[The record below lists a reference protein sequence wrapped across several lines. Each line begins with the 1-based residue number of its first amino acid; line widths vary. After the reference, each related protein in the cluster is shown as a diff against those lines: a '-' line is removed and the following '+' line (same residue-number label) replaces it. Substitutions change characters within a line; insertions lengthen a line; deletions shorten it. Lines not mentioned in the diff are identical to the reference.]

1 MMKKTSSIHSIAL
14 IAVFIALTFLG
25 TMIKIPLPTGE
36 FVHLGNIVVLL
47 AILFIGYLKGAL
59 AGGIGFALFDLFNG
73 YAATAPYFIVESFVV
88 GDAAS
93 LVVLLFNNNLNHLW
107 KVTLVACSAGI
118 AKIMMTQIKNTIV
131 LLLSGANLKSA
142 FVGAAIM
149 LPATIINAVITVI
162 VVSIIYFPL
171 KKAIHASTK

>member
-59 AGGIGFALFDLFNG
+59 AGGIGFALFDLLM
-73 YAATAPYFIVESFVV
+73 V
-88 GDAAS
+88 
-93 LVVLLFNNNLNHLW
+93 
-107 KVTLVACSAGI
+107 
-118 AKIMMTQIKNTIV
+118 M
-131 LLLSGANLKSA
+131 LLL
-142 FVGAAIM
+142 
-149 LPATIINAVITVI
+149 LPTL
-162 VVSIIYFPL
+162 S
-171 KKAIHASTK
+171 